1 MSKKLSAPV
10 PRLTVI
16 TLGVSDMRA
25 SIAFYEAL
33 GFARKLKVTEEAV
46 AFFDTGSSVLGLFPW
61 NQLAADAALADGP
74 RPVGFRGVTLAWNC
88 RTRAEVDE
96 VLEFAV
102 SKGASLLKAA
112 HATDYGGYSGYF
124 ADPDGHPWDVVVAP
138 GIEVGDDRQVH
149 LSD

>member
-1 MSKKLSAPV
+1 MSKKLPKPV

-16 TLGVSDMRA
+16 TLGVSDMRV

-33 GFARKLKVTEEAV
+33 GFTRKLRVTEEAV

-61 NQLAADAALADGP
+61 DQLAADAALPDRP

-88 RTRAEVDE
+88 RAREEVDE
-96 VLEFAV
+96 VLGFAV

-112 HATDYGGYSGYF
+112 HPTDYGGYSGYF
-124 ADPDGHPWDVVVAP
+124 ADPDGHPWEVVVAP

-149 LSD
+149 LPD